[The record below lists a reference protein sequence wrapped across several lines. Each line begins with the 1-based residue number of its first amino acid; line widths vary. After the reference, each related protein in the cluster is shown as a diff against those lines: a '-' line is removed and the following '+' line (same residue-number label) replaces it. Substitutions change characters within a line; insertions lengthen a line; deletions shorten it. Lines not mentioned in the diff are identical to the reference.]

1 MMEKEMDIILTEI
14 DNIVQRLLVPVR
26 TEKKVDREAFD
37 LFYNYLDD
45 ILVLIKG
52 KEMIPRKIT
61 GILFFIYT
69 SLLGEIQ
76 NKDYRDPV
84 LMEVAKL
91 EEYLSK
97 IYWDSPFG
105 NY

>member
-14 DNIVQRLLVPVR
+14 DNIVQKLLVPVR
-26 TEKKVDREAFD
+26 TEKKVDRESFD
-37 LFYNYLDD
+37 LLYDYLDK
-45 ILVLIKG
+45 ILELIQG
-52 KEMIPRKIT
+52 KEMIPRRIT

-69 SLLGEIQ
+69 SLSGEVQ
-76 NKDYRDPV
+76 NNDYKDPV
-84 LMEVAKL
+84 FMEVAKL
-91 EEYLSK
+91 EGYLSK

>member
-1 MMEKEMDIILTEI
+1 MEKDMDILLAKI
-14 DNIVQRLLVPVR
+14 DNIVQKLLVPVR
-26 TEKKVDREAFD
+26 TEKKVDRESFD
-37 LFYNYLDD
+37 LFYEYLDK
-45 ILVLIKG
+45 ILELIQG

-69 SLLGEIQ
+69 SLSGEVQ
-76 NKDYRDPV
+76 NSDYRDPV
-84 LMEVAKL
+84 FMEVAKL
-91 EEYLSK
+91 EGYLSK

>member
-1 MMEKEMDIILTEI
+1 MEKEMDNILTEI
-14 DNIVQRLLVPVR
+14 DNIVQKLLVPVR

-45 ILVLIKG
+45 ILELVKG

-76 NKDYRDPV
+76 SKDYRDPV

-91 EEYLSK
+91 EEYLSN